1 MVRRSDGTWDDLYE
15 IDQLGTGT
23 RPIVMVNE
31 ALGQL
36 VVVYTDF
43 AGTGGNI
50 LYRTSDTQQIAFSPS
65 QVLMPGIDLDNA
77 SSTKQSFLD
86 ELVVIGSTSSGWT
99 HQLLGVSI
107 AP

>member
-1 MVRRSDGTWDDLYE
+1 MFSCFVLTF
-15 IDQLGTGT
+15 
-23 RPIVMVNE
+23 PFAFVNFKKKLARNNLIAFGE
-31 ALGQL
+31 GFGCRGA
-36 VVVYTDF
+36 
-43 AGTGGNI
+43 

-86 ELVVIGSTSSGWT
+86 ELVVIGSTRSGWT